1 MSKNVKKQDPREAK
15 QEEPAILDVEKADRR
30 DRPNTCRQC
39 AGSKFC

>member
-1 MSKNVKKQDPREAK
+1 MEKTPEKKTDTQKDDKPRIVET
-15 QEEPAILDVEKADRR
+15 EKADRG